1 MLVTIPR
8 FSIRI
13 ELWSFGQHEREKAWT
28 GAGDRPILAASMPV
42 RAIQKKWAAL
52 RAVLF
57 PWEIGGYMAAG
68 GSDRRHRGRSGLG
81 AGYRRGCPGGRKNL
95 RRAARREWLVQ
106 RPPQLPAGIR
116 RGAARGVVCLLLQFT
131 SVSDSQNMP
140 HDRAKKSA
148 NREPQVPSRK
158 FGAFYAQE

>member
-1 MLVTIPR
+1 
-8 FSIRI
+8 
-13 ELWSFGQHEREKAWT
+13 
-28 GAGDRPILAASMPV
+28 MPV
-42 RAIQKKWAAL
+42 RAIQKKWAL

-57 PWEIGGYMAAG
+57 PWEIGGYMALAV
-68 GSDRRHRGRSGLG
+68 LI
-81 AGYRRGCPGGRKNL
+81 
-95 RRAARREWLVQ
+95 VQ
-106 RPPQLPAGIR
+106 QPPQLQHPAGIR